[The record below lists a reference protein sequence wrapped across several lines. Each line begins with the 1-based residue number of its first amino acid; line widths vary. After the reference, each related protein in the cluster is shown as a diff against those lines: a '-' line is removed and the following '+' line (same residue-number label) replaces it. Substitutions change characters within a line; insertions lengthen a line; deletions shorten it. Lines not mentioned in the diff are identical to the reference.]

1 MRLKLKPVDEQVVVV
16 MEAAGGIGRQT
27 ALELARAGARLVVSA
42 ASLGAL
48 ESLVSEIR
56 HGGGHAIGAFA
67 DAAVFAHVSEVART
81 AEREFGALDTWVQPA
96 AAAVD
101 KSFEKITPAELAQ
114 VIAQGLVGQAYG
126 AMAAI
131 PVMKRHGGGQFIH
144 ISSVEAELALP
155 ARGVWAA
162 AERGVAGM
170 LDSLRI
176 ELKRQG
182 APIAIS
188 NVIPPIYD
196 PGRVA
201 KEIVRLAVR
210 PRREVI
216 VGAGGKA
223 LIALRRHFPRLAEA
237 LLTGDSRAPKRLGA
251 IDDKPGGDEP
261 FLDRTERD
269 VPVVQ
274 S

>member
-1 MRLKLKPVDEQVVVV
+1 MKLKPVDEQVVVV

-42 ASLGAL
+42 TSLAAL
-48 ESLVSEIR
+48 ESLVAEIR
-56 HGGGHAIGAFA
+56 HGGGHAIAAFA
-67 DAAVFAHVSEVART
+67 DASVFAHVSEVART
-81 AEREFGALDTWVQPA
+81 AERELGGLDTWVQPA
-96 AAAVD
+96 ATAVD
-101 KSFEKITPAELAQ
+101 KSFDKITPAELAQ

-131 PVMKRHGGGQFIH
+131 PVMKRNGGGQLIH

-176 ELKRQG
+176 ELKRDG
-182 APIAIS
+182 VPIAIT
-188 NVIPPIYD
+188 NVIPPVYD

-216 VGAGGKA
+216 LGVAGKA
-223 LIALRRHFPRLAEA
+223 LVALRRHFPRLAEA
-237 LLTGDSRAPKRLGA
+237 MLTGDRPAPKRLGA
-251 IDDKPGGDEP
+251 IETTPDEP

-269 VPVVQ
+269 VPLVR

>member
-1 MRLKLKPVDEQVVVV
+1 MKRKPVDEQVVVV

-42 ASLGAL
+42 TSLGAL
-48 ESLVSEIR
+48 ESLVAEIR
-56 HGGGHAIGAFA
+56 HAGGHAIGAFA
-67 DAAVFAHVSEVART
+67 DATVFAHVSEVART
-81 AEREFGALDTWVQPA
+81 AEREFGGLDTWVQPA

-101 KSFEKITPAELAQ
+101 KSFERITPAELAQ
-114 VIAQGLVGQAYG
+114 VVSQGLIGQAYG

-131 PVMKRHGGGQFIH
+131 PVMKRNGGGQLIH

-182 APIAIS
+182 APIGIT

-201 KEIVRLAVR
+201 KQIVRLAVH

-216 VGAGGKA
+216 VGAAGKA

-237 LLTGDSRAPKRLGA
+237 MLTGDRPSRKQLEA
-251 IDDKPGGDEP
+251 IETTPDGP

-269 VPVVQ
+269 VPLVR